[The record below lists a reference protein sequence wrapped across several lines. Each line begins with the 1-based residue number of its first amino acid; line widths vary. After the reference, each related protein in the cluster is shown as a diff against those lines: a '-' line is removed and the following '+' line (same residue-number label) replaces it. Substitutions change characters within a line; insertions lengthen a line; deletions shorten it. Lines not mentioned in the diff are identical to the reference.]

1 MRVLIVEDDAL
12 YREELRDVLGGAS
25 GVEELAEA
33 GDVEAAEAA
42 LAAHP
47 PPDLVL
53 LDVHLPRRSGA
64 RDLEAAGPAL
74 ARAARVAAPGARVMI
89 ISGVEAGEAAGLML
103 EQVADDF
110 VSKAQPMAE
119 VRARVLAQLREARRR
134 RAAGPGPRLAG
145 VSACMR
151 QVRDIIH
158 QAAASPAPVLVTGE
172 SGCGKELV
180 AAALHA
186 ASPRAGGPFLPFHP
200 SAVSESLLDAEL
212 FGHAKGAFTG
222 ALEPR
227 AGVVEAAAGGTLFLD
242 EIGELPPAFQ
252 VKLLRFLEDGSFH
265 RLGESAPRQA
275 DVRLVF
281 ATNRDLGEEVAAGRF
296 REDLRYRLEVLRVH
310 VPPLRERPDDIP
322 VIAAHL
328 LERLARA
335 RGALPPRLGLGAAR
349 VLQEHAWP
357 GNVRE
362 LRNVLERALLGG
374 VPGEVD
380 AARVRD
386 ALGGA
391 VLGGAP
397 VPASRPPEHVDAV
410 GPAFDPARPLK
421 EAVGD
426 FEGAWIRRTLEDCD
440 GNVSRTAE
448 ALGVARR
455 TLQDK
460 MRRYGIPP
468 GKPGA
473 PLKNEAKI
481 CTKAERCLV

>member
-12 YREELRDVLGGAS
+12 YREELRDVLAGAA
-25 GVEELAEA
+25 GVEHLEDAA
-33 GDVEAAEAA
+33 DVEAAEAA

-53 LDVHLPRRSGA
+53 LDVHLPRRAGA
-64 RDLEAAGPAL
+64 GVVEVAGPGL

-89 ISGVEAGEAAGLML
+89 ISGIEAGEAAGLML

-110 VSKAQPMAE
+110 VSKEQPMAE

-134 RAAGPGPRLAG
+134 KAAGPGPRLAG
-145 VSACMR
+145 ISEAMKR
-151 QVRDIIH
+151 VRATIH

-200 SAVSESLLDAEL
+200 SAIAESLLDAEL

-222 ALEPR
+222 AAEAR

-242 EIGELPPAFQ
+242 EIGELPPPFQ
-252 VKLLRFLEDGSFH
+252 VKLLRFLEDGSYF
-265 RLGESAPRQA
+265 RLGESTPRRA

-281 ATNRDLGEEVAAGRF
+281 ATNRDLAAEVEAGRF

-310 VPPLRERPDDIP
+310 VPPLRDRPEDVP
-322 VIAAHL
+322 VIATDL
-328 LERLARA
+328 LARLARS
-335 RGALPPRLGLGAAR
+335 RGAPPPRLGQSAAR
-349 VLQEHAWP
+349 ALQDHGWP

-362 LRNVLERALLGG
+362 LRNVLERVLLGD
-374 VPGEVD
+374 VPAEIDGS
-380 AARVRD
+380 RVVA
-386 ALGGA
+386 ALGGFSK
-391 VLGGAP
+391 GGAP
-397 VPASRPPEHVDAV
+397 RRAPRAGPV
-410 GPAFDPARPLK
+410 GTGLGPSFDETRRLK
-421 EAVGD
+421 DAVGD
-426 FEGAWIRRTLEDCD
+426 FEGEWIRQALEAQD
-440 GNVSRTAE
+440 GNVSRAAT

-455 TLQDK
+455 TLQEK
-460 MRRYGIPP
+460 MRRYGIPA

-473 PLKNEAKI
+473 PRKK
-481 CTKAERCLV
+481 